1 MKNTIT
7 LELPIKIK
15 PTVNNDGYVITD
27 ANETEHF
34 FYEKEDESED
44 MNYDGS
50 CFKVKIKSDETDG

>member
-1 MKNTIT
+1 MKNTIN

-34 FYEKEDESED
+34 FYEKESESED
-44 MNYDGS
+44 MVYDGRCS
-50 CFKVKIKSDETDG
+50 VIKDATKY